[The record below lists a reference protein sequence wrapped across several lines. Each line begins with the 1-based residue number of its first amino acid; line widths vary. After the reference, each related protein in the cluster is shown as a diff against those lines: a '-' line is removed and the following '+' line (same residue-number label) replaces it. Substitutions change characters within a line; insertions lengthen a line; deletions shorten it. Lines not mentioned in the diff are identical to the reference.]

1 MKRTLEKQDL
11 DQIQDMISAS
21 ENRMMVFYENVIQ
34 SRLNLLAE
42 GHQTILDTL
51 TPKSKTE
58 ELEA

>member
-1 MKRTLEKQDL
+1 
-11 DQIQDMISAS
+11 
-21 ENRMMVFYENVIQ
+21 MVFYENVIQ
-34 SRLNLLAE
+34 PRLNLLAE